1 MNGDKTVGP
10 LALQRIGE
18 ALRSLCRTPT
28 RVPFR
33 LYSLVAQLK
42 RMTREGDYLH
52 NAVETMRLAEHAD
65 SPTEKARLVMLADG
79 LKEASK
85 PGLLGRERLA
95 AKLRGWVLCHP
106 VSSPIARAAPAIWRR

>member
-18 ALRSLCRTPT
+18 ALRSLCRTPM

-65 SPTEKARLVMLADG
+65 SPTEKARLVMLAEGWIELAEKAQEDN
-79 LKEASK
+79 KR
-85 PGLLGRERLA
+85 PRRPTLLHPLVQEKMG
-95 AKLRGWVLCHP
+95 KLP
-106 VSSPIARAAPAIWRR
+106 D